1 MLSALS
7 KLNIFLERGRFMHS
21 IGGFLMALADSVPGV
36 SGGSIAFILGF
47 YDEFIS
53 SLDALVTGS
62 KDEKIKALKFLVK
75 IGIGW
80 AIGMILAILI
90 LTSVFESHIYAIS
103 SLFLGFIVFS
113 IPVIIRDEKETLKS
127 KYYNLIFTV
136 IGITLVV
143 LLAMFNP
150 SGASEDGGALAS
162 GFGSYAYLF
171 LSGMLGISAMILP
184 GISGSTILLIMG
196 VYLTVIG
203 SVKELMHLNFSVL
216 PTVIVF
222 GLGVVVGILLFIKL
236 VKLALNKARSG
247 MMYFIIGLMIG
258 SLYAIANGPTTLDDP
273 MPAMTFWGSFSLPT
287 LSVGTFSILFFLLGG
302 AIILGLQL
310 LKVAIEKNNVKKQE
324 NKKA

>member
-1 MLSALS
+1 
-7 KLNIFLERGRFMHS
+7 MHS

-103 SLFLGFIVFS
+103 SVFLGFIVFS

-127 KYYNLIFTV
+127 KYYNLIFTA
-136 IGITLVV
+136 IGIALVV

-150 SGASEDGGALAS
+150 SGSSEDGGALSS

-196 VYLTVIG
+196 VYLTVIN
-203 SVKELMHLNFSVL
+203 SIKELMHLNFSVL

-222 GLGVVVGILLFIKL
+222 GIGVLVGILLFIKL
-236 VKLALNKARSG
+236 VKLALNKARSS

-258 SLYAIANGPTTLDDP
+258 SLYAIANGPSTLDTP

-310 LKVAIEKNNVKKQE
+310 LKVAIEKNNSKNQE
-324 NKKA
+324 NKEL

>member
-1 MLSALS
+1 
-7 KLNIFLERGRFMHS
+7 MHS

-80 AIGMILAILI
+80 VIGMVLAILI

-103 SLFLGFIVFS
+103 SVFLGFIVFS
-113 IPVIIRDEKETLKS
+113 IPVIIKEEKESLKS
-127 KYYNLIFTV
+127 KYYNLIFTA
-136 IGITLVV
+136 IGIALVV

-150 SGASEDGGALAS
+150 SGGSEEGGALAS
-162 GFGSYAYLF
+162 GFGSYVYLF

-196 VYLTVIG
+196 VYLTVIS

-222 GLGVVVGILLFIKL
+222 GMGVVVGILLFIKL
-236 VKLALNKARSG
+236 VKLALNKARSA
-247 MMYFIIGLMIG
+247 MMYFIIGLMVG
-258 SLYAIANGPTTLDDP
+258 SLYAIVQGPTTLDEP
-273 MPAMTFWGSFSLPT
+273 MSEMTFWGSFSLPT
-287 LSVGTFSILFFLLGG
+287 LSIGTFSILFFLLGG
-302 AIILGLQL
+302 AIILGLQV
-310 LKVAIEKNNVKKQE
+310 LKVAIEKNNSKKQE

>member
-1 MLSALS
+1 
-7 KLNIFLERGRFMHS
+7 MHS

-62 KDEKIKALKFLVK
+62 KDEKIKAIKFL
-75 IGIGW
+75 IRLGIGW
-80 AIGMILAILI
+80 IIGMVLAILI

-103 SLFLGFIVFS
+103 SLFLGFIIFS
-113 IPVIIRDEKETLKS
+113 IPVIIKEEKESLKS

-136 IGITLVV
+136 AGIALVV

-150 SGASEDGGALAS
+150 SGSSEDGGVLSS

-196 VYLTVIG
+196 VYLTVID

-216 PTVIVF
+216 PTVISF
-222 GLGVVVGILLFIKL
+222 GLGVIVGILLFIKV
-236 VKLALNKARSG
+236 VKIALSKARSG

-258 SLYAIANGPTTLDDP
+258 SLYAIVQGPTTLDNP

-287 LSVGTFSILFFLLGG
+287 LSIGTFSIIFFLIGG
-302 AIILGLQL
+302 AIIVGLQM
-310 LKVAIEKNNVKKQE
+310 LKVVMEKKNDKKQE
-324 NKKA
+324 KEA